1 MTRLLLV
8 LLLLC
13 LPARA
18 DSGPKGLIIQE
29 WRISSEAPAWL
40 RRAALRGA
48 TLWGKAHPAFQRRFR
63 TVEPAMANIGIGPAP
78 AELVAVTYL
87 SPDFYPFIMVNEVD
101 VEHLSTHREDAFAL
115 LLHEMG
121 HALCGC
127 DAHLTDTSAG
137 VMSFELAKD
146 TPHFPTERD
155 VALLRKAMQ

>member
-1 MTRLLLV
+1 
-8 LLLLC
+8 
-13 LPARA
+13 
-18 DSGPKGLIIQE
+18 
-29 WRISSEAPAWL
+29 
-40 RRAALRGA
+40 
-48 TLWGKAHPAFQRRFR
+48 
-63 TVEPAMANIGIGPAP
+63 MANIGIGPAP